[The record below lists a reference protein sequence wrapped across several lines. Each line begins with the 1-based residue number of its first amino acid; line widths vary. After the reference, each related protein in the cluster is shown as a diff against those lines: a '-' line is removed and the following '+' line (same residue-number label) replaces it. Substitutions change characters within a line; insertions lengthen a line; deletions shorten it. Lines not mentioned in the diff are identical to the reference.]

1 MGMEGKEEEGG
12 SGGESGVTGH
22 ERSTIHHRN
31 LEVRVDLKEIARPVQ
46 HHLDSF
52 EKVFRE
58 SIRSKVGLVDLVT
71 KYIIRTKGKRV
82 RPILV
87 MLSADLC
94 GGVGEKT
101 FRGATLVEILHTAT
115 LIHDDVVDE
124 ADTRRG
130 FASINA
136 TWKNKIAVLMGD
148 YLLSRGLLLSLEH
161 DDFPFLKI
169 TSTSVR
175 RMSEGEIHQIQK
187 SRKLDMD
194 EETYLRII
202 GDKTAS
208 LLSTCCEIG
217 ATSATDDPERRRLMR
232 EYGENVGMAFQ
243 IRDDILDFTGR
254 RSITG
259 KPTGL
264 DLSEKKLT
272 LPLIHALK
280 NAPHGESK
288 EILSTIRNGGKKIN
302 VQRVVDFVQNY
313 GGITY
318 AESRAREFAT
328 AAAGKLSTFPE
339 SASKASLLGFA
350 SFVIDRDK

>member
-1 MGMEGKEEEGG
+1 
-12 SGGESGVTGH
+12 
-22 ERSTIHHRN
+22 
-31 LEVRVDLKEIARPVQ
+31 VDLKQIAQPVDGN
-46 HHLDSF
+46 LETF

-58 SIRSKVGLVDLVT
+58 SIRSRIGLVDLVA
-71 KYIIRTKGKRV
+71 KYIIKTKGKRV
-82 RPILV
+82 RPVLV
-87 MLSADLC
+87 MLCADLC
-94 GGVGEKT
+94 GGINDRT
-101 FRGATLVEILHTAT
+101 YRGATLVEILHTAT
-115 LIHDDVVDE
+115 LIHDDVVDD

-136 TWKNKIAVLMGD
+136 VWKNKLAVLMGD

-161 DDFPFLKI
+161 DDFSFLKI

-194 EETYLRII
+194 EETYLKII
-202 GDKTAS
+202 SDKTAS

-217 ATSATDDPERRRLMR
+217 AASATDDPECRQRMKD
-232 EYGENVGMAFQ
+232 YGEMVGMAFQ

-272 LPLIHALK
+272 LPLIYALRQSGR
-280 NAPHGESK
+280 GEAR
-288 EILSTIRNGGKKIN
+288 EILAMVRKGGKRIN
-302 VQRVVDFVQNY
+302 VRKVITFVEQY

-318 AESRAREFAT
+318 ASGRARQFSSEAIRRLEGF
-328 AAAGKLSTFPE
+328 SD
-339 SASKASLLGFA
+339 SASKRSLAAFA
-350 SFVIDRDK
+350 SYVVDRDR

>member
-1 MGMEGKEEEGG
+1 
-12 SGGESGVTGH
+12 
-22 ERSTIHHRN
+22 
-31 LEVRVDLKEIARPVQ
+31 VDLKQIAQPVEEN
-46 HHLDSF
+46 LKTF
-52 EKVFRE
+52 ERVFRE
-58 SIRSKVGLVDLVT
+58 SIRSRIGLVDLVA
-71 KYIIRTKGKRV
+71 KYIIKTKGKRV
-82 RPILV
+82 RPVLV

-94 GGVGEKT
+94 GGINEKT
-101 FRGATLVEILHTAT
+101 YRGATLVEILHTAT

-130 FASINA
+130 FPSINA
-136 TWKNKIAVLMGD
+136 VWKNKLAVLMGD

-161 DDFPFLKI
+161 DDFSFLKI

-194 EETYLRII
+194 EETYLKII

-217 ATSATDDPERRRLMR
+217 ATSATDDPDRWRRMR
-232 EYGENVGMAFQ
+232 DYGELVGLAFQ

-272 LPLIHALK
+272 LPLIYALRQSTRSE
-280 NAPHGESK
+280 ARD
-288 EILSTIRNGGKKIN
+288 ILSMVRNGGKKIN
-302 VQRVVDFVQNY
+302 VRKVITFVEQH
-313 GGITY
+313 GGIGY
-318 AESRAREFAT
+318 ASDRARQYSSDAIRCLEGF
-328 AAAGKLSTFPE
+328 SE
-339 SASKASLLGFA
+339 SASKRSLAAFA
-350 SFVIDRDK
+350 SYVIDRDR

>member
-1 MGMEGKEEEGG
+1 
-12 SGGESGVTGH
+12 V
-22 ERSTIHHRN
+22 N
-31 LEVRVDLKEIARPVQ
+31 LKEIAQPIEQ
-46 HHLDSF
+46 NLECF

-58 SIRSKVGLVDLVT
+58 SIRSRIGLIDLVA
-71 KYIIRTKGKRV
+71 KYIIKTKGKRV

-87 MLSADLC
+87 LLSADIC
-94 GGVGEKT
+94 GGVTEESY
-101 FRGATLVEILHTAT
+101 RGATLVEILHTAT
-115 LIHDDVVDE
+115 LIHDDVVDD

-136 TWKNKIAVLMGD
+136 VWKNKIAVLMGD

-161 DDFPFLKI
+161 DDFAFLKI

-187 SRKLDMD
+187 VRKLDMD
-194 EETYLRII
+194 EATYLRII

-217 ATSATDDPERRRLMR
+217 ATSATHDHEQRRRLR
-232 EYGENVGMAFQ
+232 EFGERVGLAFQ
-243 IRDDILDFTGR
+243 IRDDILDYTSR

-259 KPTGL
+259 KPSGL

-280 NAPHGESK
+280 QSSRSDAR
-288 EILSTIRNGGKKIN
+288 EILSTIRDGGKKMR
-302 VQRVVDFVQNY
+302 VQQVMNFVHEH
-313 GGITY
+313 GGIEY
-318 AESRAREFAT
+318 ATARARGFAEE
-328 AAAGKLSTFPE
+328 AVRLLEPFPD
-339 SASKASLLGFA
+339 SASKRSLLGFA
-350 SFVIDRDK
+350 SFVVDREK